1 MLFLLNFVRLG
12 ESFLGQS
19 TVAATLSTISAG
31 FTTADQ
37 LDKLNSFIGE
47 QKNGVLKNS
56 IEILEKAAKTV
67 AENLRWDNETLV
79 DFQKYIDA
87 RKSTSYEKNA
97 SYGLRSSGIL
107 LITGLIATLFTR
119 LKNIALL

>member
-31 FTTADQ
+31 FTTEDQ

-87 RKSTSYEKNA
+87 RKSTSY
-97 SYGLRSSGIL
+97 GLRSSGIL